1 MNLRANFFCAGYRHP
16 THIPSRKEDFAKGQ
30 QPLSVSAEEKLTLNV
45 LGSAT
50 SALKC
55 IRSLKQTHLGM
66 VIYPVKQEKKKKK
79 EEKKQKEVV
88 FFLNCNFF
96 KQFLSQKM

>member
-1 MNLRANFFCAGYRHP
+1 MLDTGIQHTSLLAKRTLQREP
-16 THIPSRKEDFAKGQ
+16 TA
-30 QPLSVSAEEKLTLNV
+30 PLSVSAEEKLTLNV

-79 EEKKQKEVV
+79 EEKKQKEI
-88 FFLNCNFF
+88 FFFNCNF
-96 KQFLSQKM
+96 